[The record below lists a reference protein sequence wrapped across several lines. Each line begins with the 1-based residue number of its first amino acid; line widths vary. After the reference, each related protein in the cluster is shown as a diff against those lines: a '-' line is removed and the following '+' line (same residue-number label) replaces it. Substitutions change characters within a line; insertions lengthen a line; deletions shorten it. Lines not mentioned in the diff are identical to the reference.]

1 MILIRVKAKTPDKH
15 ELDLNL
21 AFTQLV
27 SLQFCPDSLLLLF
40 ILMHMGDFQYRSNKG
55 LHSPYAGFHVVARV
69 FRRGR
74 EILQTVEAASSL
86 DLGDIRTV
94 KIRFQTNLSIKFIV
108 RDE

>member
-15 ELDLNL
+15 ELDHL

-27 SLQFCPDSLLLLF
+27 SLQFCPDLSLLLF
-40 ILMHMGDFQYRSNKG
+40 ILMHMGFNKG
-55 LHSPYAGFHVVARV
+55 LHSPYAGVHVVAKV

-74 EILQTVEAASSL
+74 EILQTAEPASSL

-94 KIRFQTNLSIKFIV
+94 KMRFQTNLSTKFIV